1 VRLVLDTNV
10 LIAAFATEGACMRL
24 YRHCARRHTLVSSER
39 LIGEFEEKLVR
50 KLKIALPEV
59 GEIVASYRAECIILD
74 PSPPD
79 RPISRDP
86 DDDWVLMTALEGR
99 CECIVSGDADLWSL
113 GSHDGIRIVQPRE
126 FWDFEA
132 THGG

>member
-1 VRLVLDTNV
+1 MRLVLDTNV

-50 KLKIALPEV
+50 KLKIGASEV
-59 GEIVASYRAECIILD
+59 ADIVAAYRTECILLD
-74 PSPPD
+74 PSSPD

-86 DDDWVLMTALEGR
+86 DDDWVIVTAVEGG

-126 FWDFEA
+126 FWEFEES
-132 THGG
+132 HSR